1 MIDFRTPSSD
11 LRARFLRLSSHSTV
25 ASRQVESI
33 LRVASRRFQRMADDH
48 GSRARTA
55 LETLGHIGEAFADV
69 EDRGEHF
76 HDYVVDAWQ
85 RAWLAADVYRA
96 RGDRFV
102 EHEADGLPPVLIYDY
117 EVIIDG
123 KDLKRPVNYML
134 FRILP
139 DHDVE
144 IFDWKRPYVI
154 IDPRAGHGAGIG
166 GFQTDSQVG
175 VALADGHP
183 VYFVSFKPEPEP
195 GQTLA
200 DVTNAEAAFIKEI
213 QRRHPKSPKPIV
225 VGNCQGG
232 WATMLLAASNPDITG
247 PVVLNGAP
255 LAYWSGAH
263 GDNPMRYNG
272 GLLGGA
278 LPALFLSDL
287 GNGVFDGAHLV
298 QNFEMLNPGRTW
310 FRKHYDLFA
319 DPDGGRDR
327 FLEFERWWGGFY
339 RMNEQEIRWIVEQ
352 LFVGNRLARGEA
364 RLEHGRTLDLKLIRS
379 PIIVFASHGDNITP
393 PQQALNWIVDTYTDE
408 NEIKIRGQ
416 RIIYM
421 VHETVGHLGIFV
433 SSQVAKK
440 EHTEMASTMKTIEA
454 LAPGLYE
461 MVIEDMI
468 GVGADASFVVSFR
481 ERRFADIIALD
492 DGREDEQAFA
502 AVARLSELGTEFY
515 DLVLRPAVKAVV
527 TPQSADFL
535 RATHPMRAQR
545 TIMSSRNPAMSV
557 TAPIAKGIDA
567 DRRRVDPGNPYLR
580 LERLWADMVE
590 QGWDLFRDM
599 RDLAYE
605 ISFFSIYASPIM
617 ISIGETHAFQRARK
631 DPSELRYLPEVELA
645 LMNVD
650 RGGFAEA
657 VIRMLL
663 ILAEARGSVRRSRLE
678 RSARVLTQDE
688 PFKSLGSELRAKL
701 IHEQTLIVEFEHDR
715 AIAAL
720 SMLLHDE
727 VDRHRA
733 IGVVEYIAGPLEEM
747 EPHTIHALQTFRRVL
762 GLPPLTAGE
771 MTDDPLAG
779 DAERQSVAAE

>member
-1 MIDFRTPSSD
+1 MIDLRTPRHD
-11 LRARFLRLSSHSTV
+11 LHARFLDFSSQASD
-25 ASRQVESI
+25 ASRQTETL
-33 LRVASRRFQRMADDH
+33 LRVASRRLGRMADEH
-48 GSRARTA
+48 GNRARSLLGTMA
-55 LETLGHIGEAFADV
+55 LIGEAFAGA
-69 EDRGEHF
+69 EDRGEQL
-76 HDYVVDAWQ
+76 HDYLVDAWQ
-85 RAWLAADVYRA
+85 RAWLAADAYRA
-96 RGDRFV
+96 RGDRFI
-102 EHEADGLPPVLIYDY
+102 EHEADGLPPVLIYDT
-117 EVIIDG
+117 EMIFDG
-123 KDLKRPVNYML
+123 RDLKRPVNYIL
-134 FRILP
+134 LRILP
-139 DHDVE
+139 DKDVE
-144 IFDWKRPYVI
+144 VFDWKRPYVI

-166 GFQTDSQVG
+166 GFKTDSQVG

-183 VYFVSFKPEPEP
+183 VYFVAFRPEPEP
-195 GQTLA
+195 DQTLA
-200 DVTNAEAAFIKEI
+200 DVTCAEAAFVKEI
-213 QRRHPKSPKPIV
+213 KRRHPKSPKPII

-255 LAYWSGAH
+255 LAYWSGVL
-263 GDNPMRYNG
+263 GENPMRYNG
-272 GLLGGA
+272 GLHGGA
-278 LPALFLSDL
+278 LPALVLSDL
-287 GNGVFDGAHLV
+287 GDGVFDGANLV

-364 RLEHGRTLDLKLIRS
+364 RLEHGRTLDLKMIRS
-379 PIIVFASHGDNITP
+379 PVIVFASHGDNITP
-393 PQQALNWIVDTYTDE
+393 PQQALNWIVDTYTDV

-433 SSQVAKK
+433 SSQVARK
-440 EHTEMASTMKTIEA
+440 EHTEMVSTMKTIEA

-461 MVIEDMI
+461 MVIEDV
-468 GVGADASFVVSFR
+468 VGEGAEARFFVSFQ
-481 ERRFADIIALD
+481 ERHFQDIAALD
-492 DGREDEQAFA
+492 DGRDDEQAFA

-515 DLVLRPAVKAVV
+515 DLVLRPAVKSSV
-527 TPQSADFL
+527 TPQSAEFL
-535 RATHPMRAQR
+535 RVMHPMRTQR
-545 TIMSSRNPAMSV
+545 SMMSSFNPATSV
-557 TAPIAKGIDA
+557 TAPIARAIA
-567 DRRRVDPGNPYLR
+567 SDRRRADSDNPYLR

-590 QGWDLFRDM
+590 QSWDMLRDM

-605 ISFFSIYASPIM
+605 LTFFSIYASPM
-617 ISIGETHAFQRARK
+617 MLSIGQSHAFQRARK
-631 DPSELRYLPEVELA
+631 DPSELRHLPEVELA
-645 LMNVD
+645 LMHVD

-678 RSARVLTQDE
+678 RSARVLTRDE
-688 PFKSLGSELRAKL
+688 PFRSLGSELRAKL

-715 AIAAL
+715 AIEAL
-720 SMLLHDE
+720 SVLLGGQDE
-727 VDRHRA
+727 RRKA
-733 IGVVEYIAGPLEEM
+733 IDVVENIAGPLEEM

-771 MTDDPLAG
+771 MIDDPLAD
-779 DAERQSVAAE
+779 DAERQSTAAE